1 MRRSFLIALLI
12 VSSSAFADE
21 ISPERAQVLAN
32 VASALKSSAFVPG
45 IDLTRWDAIAA
56 ESKDKFAAAK
66 TDDDFAREVNV
77 ALRKFGASHF
87 RFMTPRQDET
97 RRTQKTIGLG
107 LTVAPPAGGPAGG
120 GAVAQAAKPA
130 PSTGGLRVSAVGPG
144 SPADKAG
151 IKPGDVLLKVDGKPA
166 TRDALQGEEG
176 KSVKLLVKGHK
187 EQELKFAPYSLRR
200 PATLTKVDDT
210 TALFRLPTFSTGYD
224 RAEVEKCITEA
235 TKYPN
240 LIIDLRNNGGGAVV
254 SMQHMMGLFMPADAN
269 VGTFVTKPLV
279 NAYTEKTKH
288 KGAPDPVAIANWS
301 RYAPTWS
308 GRQIRPTPREGGPLY
323 KGNVAILVNR
333 GSASASEIFASAA
346 HDVIGA
352 DVIGTRS
359 MGAVLVSVF
368 RSVGNGFSLQYPTS
382 DYVTV
387 RDRRLEANPIIPVV
401 EDNDPNAEVLK
412 ASYVLHRAQ
421 LRKERFGK

>member
-1 MRRSFLIALLI
+1 MRRLLPFALLLVASSALAQEI
-12 VSSSAFADE
+12 PAQRAEILDRVSS
-21 ISPERAQVLAN
+21 VL
-32 VASALKSSAFVPG
+32 KTSAFVPG
-45 IDLTRWDAIAA
+45 VDLAKWDAIAA
-56 ESKDKFAAAK
+56 ESKEKFAAAK
-66 TDDDFAREVNV
+66 TDDEFAREVNA
-77 ALRKFGASHF
+77 ALRKFGQSHF

-97 RRTQKTIGLG
+97 RRTQRTIGLG
-107 LTVAPPAGGPAGG
+107 LTAAPAAGQKAE
-120 GAVAQAAKPA
+120 V
-130 PSTGGLRVSAVGPG
+130 GLRVAAVAPG

-151 IKPGDVLLKVDGKPA
+151 LKAGDVLLKIDGKAP
-166 TRDALQGEEG
+166 TREALQGEEG
-176 KSVKLLVKGHK
+176 KTVRILVKGRK

-200 PATLTKVDDT
+200 PATLTKVDES

-254 SMQHMMGLFMPADAN
+254 SMQHLMGLFMPSDSV

-279 NAYTEKTKH
+279 TAYGQQPKRAGVT
-288 KGAPDPVAIANWS
+288 DPVTIANWS

-308 GRQIRPTPREGGPLY
+308 KRQIQPAKREGGPLY
-323 KGNVAILVNR
+323 KGNVVVLVNR

-352 DVIGTRS
+352 DVVGTRS

-368 RSVGNGFSLQYPTS
+368 RPVGGGFSLQYPTS

-387 RDRRLEANPIIPVV
+387 SDRRLEANPIVPVV
-401 EDNDPNAEVLK
+401 EDPDPQAEIVKATYLLK
-412 ASYVLHRAQ
+412 RAQ

>member
-1 MRRSFLIALLI
+1 MRRLLPFALLL
-12 VSSSAFADE
+12 VSTSAFAQELPAQRAE
-21 ISPERAQVLAN
+21 ILDRVSSVL
-32 VASALKSSAFVPG
+32 KTSAFVPG
-45 IDLTRWDAIAA
+45 VDLARWDAIAA

-97 RRTQKTIGLG
+97 RRTQRTVGLG
-107 LTVAPPAGGPAGG
+107 LAIAPPTAT
-120 GAVAQAAKPA
+120 QKPA
-130 PSTGGLRVSAVGPG
+130 EGVRIASVAPG
-144 SPADKAG
+144 SPAEKAG
-151 IKPGDVLLKVDGKPA
+151 IRSGDLLMKIDGKAP
-166 TRDALQGEEG
+166 TREALQGEEG
-176 KSVKLLVKGHK
+176 KAVKILVKGKK
-187 EQELKFAPYSLRR
+187 EQEIKFAPYSLRR
-200 PATLTKVDDT
+200 PATLTRIDDS

-254 SMQHMMGLFMPADAN
+254 SMQHLMSLFMPSDAI
-269 VGTFVTKPLV
+269 VGTFVSKPMV
-279 NAYTEKTKH
+279 TAYDKQPKRSGVT
-288 KGAPDPVAIANWS
+288 DPVAIANWS
-301 RYAPTWS
+301 RYDSTWRP
-308 GRQIRPTPREGGPLY
+308 RQIRPAPRDGGPLY
-323 KGNVAILVNR
+323 KGNVAVLVNR
-333 GSASASEIFASAA
+333 GSASASEIFASAM

-352 DVIGTRS
+352 DVVGTRS

-368 RSVGNGFSLQYPTS
+368 RPVGGGFSLQYPTS

-387 RDRRLEANPIIPVV
+387 RDQRLEANPIVPVV
-401 EDNDPNAEVLK
+401 EDPDPQAEVTK
-412 ASYVLHRAQ
+412 ATYVLKRAQ